1 VNTGGFSESTVARWI
16 GNSKEVLSENY
27 LQAMQSDLDRATGR
41 VTSKLTSNLTSFWAQ
56 IVPDVAVRE
65 EMKAKWDQFKKD
77 AKERFSPVFAELREK
92 LKEAGAASG
101 KATPAPCYTPT
112 GTRTPV
118 SRMRT

>member
-1 VNTGGFSESTVARWI
+1 ME
-16 GNSKEVLSENY
+16 
-27 LQAMQSDLDRATGR
+27 SDLDRATGR
-41 VTSKLTSNLTSFWAQ
+41 VTSNLTSNLTSFWAQ

-65 EMKAKWDQFKKD
+65 EMKAKWDQIKKD